1 MQEKR
6 KHISQMSYKEQEALV
21 NLVNNTIFSFCDYCL
36 YKMKRRK
43 IKRKQVV
50 KAIKNGYLIEYHF
63 KDNSHR
69 VLLRSR
75 PNNNRK
81 CVCVVLD
88 LTKRT
93 IVTTYYNHC
102 NDRHATLNLS
112 FYDKNL
118 DVLQMLNSK
127 KGESSSDTNYFRD
140 CF

>member
-1 MQEKR
+1 MREKR
-6 KHISQMSYKEQEALV
+6 KHISQMSYKEQEALIE
-21 NLVNNTIFSFCDYCL
+21 LINNTIFSFCDYCL
-36 YKMKRRK
+36 YKMKKRK

-88 LTKRT
+88 LTKRN
-93 IVTTYYNHC
+93 IVTTYYNHF
-102 NDRHATLNLS
+102 NDRHTTLNQS
-112 FYDKNL
+112 IYDENL
-118 DVLQMLNSK
+118 DILQMLSSK
-127 KGESSSDTNYFRD
+127 KGEKF
-140 CF
+140 